1 MTTHP
6 TTPSTSLAAPF
17 GDDDPRAVF
26 ARAVATGGSVVA
38 AVQPEH
44 LGDPTP
50 CDAFDVR
57 RLLGHLVGVLRRV
70 AAVGRSDDPLSVPQ
84 VVDDVDDLAWPAAWS
99 HAAHQVR
106 GAWSDD
112 AVLTTVVRLPWTE
125 LPGAAAL
132 ALYTNEV
139 TVHTWD
145 LAVATGQRPAW
156 DATAVDVAFAAI
168 RQGMP
173 AGGRAAAFEA
183 MRASLPEGL
192 RDDEAPF
199 AEAVEVGADAPAID
213 RLVAWNGRR
222 P

>member
-1 MTTHP
+1 MTTPP
-6 TTPSTSLAAPF
+6 TTASTPVAAPF

-26 ARAVATGGSVVA
+26 ARAVATGGTVVA
-38 AVQPEH
+38 AVRPEQ
-44 LGDPTP
+44 LTRPTP
-50 CDAFDVR
+50 CDDFDVR

-70 AAVGRSDDPLSVPQ
+70 AAVGRGDDPLAVPE
-84 VVDDVDDLAWPAAWS
+84 VVEGIDDLAWPTAWSQAAHEVRAAW
-99 HAAHQVR
+99 A
-106 GAWSDD
+106 DD
-112 AVLTTVVRLPWTE
+112 GVLTTAVRLPWTE

-145 LAVATGQRPAW
+145 LATATGQRPPW
-156 DATAVDVAFAAI
+156 DPRVLDVAVAAI
-168 RQGMP
+168 HQALP

-192 RDDEAPF
+192 RDASAPF
-199 AEAVEVGADAPAID
+199 AEAVEVGAGAPAID